1 MKKYLLVSLTI
12 LFAATF
18 VWAQE
23 TPTDPAP
30 AEPAV
35 AAPAPAK
42 PVTVAPAPAA
52 PAVAAPAVAESA
64 LDIDAEATVSWGVDF
79 GSRSDS
85 TPWHG
90 FNNEASWKVKFP
102 LYKEANTTS
111 TKSNVPVYGEIVLEK
126 VSLDLLSERENSH
139 AANGKTTWKF
149 DGKVKGLKA
158 KLAFYGA
165 YLSVFDKPNFSANY
179 AQIWEPREKDD
190 DYDEKPFTFK
200 GKFDG
205 YGTKLGYANKDIM
218 DLDVGLKFGSNG
230 NWKPKEDKP
239 EIDYTTAPTD
249 IHNLAPV
256 PPATSATPGKVPT
269 DKIWVSKL
277 DGTKKYYEDE
287 EPDPGEYWEYDAK
300 PVDTKNGVYGIG
312 FDFSMKPLDKML
324 GVALTV
330 NSVLHKNYDKKPNV
344 NFGVKVTSEPI
355 DGLALKAAFDGM
367 YVFTKNF
374 DWDTIFTAQY
384 KWVGAGVYVGSAGT
398 FIGKDPDTPTNPSMV
413 DMAVFAQFETKG
425 EKEDATN
432 LVEGLDAGVY
442 VGMYRLI
449 RGAKGNKFPLFTK
462 LWGAYT
468 IHINDSMWIKPFAD
482 LWLETAGKDVALAY
496 DLGVTFSP
504 VEKVEVQAKWNQG
517 TIKQNEYVS
526 VIDASALG
534 GGHYGTFVLS
544 LTVKY

>member
-1 MKKYLLVSLTI
+1 MKKYLLVTLTI

-18 VWAQE
+18 VWAADA
-23 TPTDPAP
+23 TT
-30 AEPAV
+30 
-35 AAPAPAK
+35 
-42 PVTVAPAPAA
+42 
-52 PAVAAPAVAESA
+52 AESA
-64 LDIDAEATVSWGVDF
+64 IDIEADATLSWGVDF
-79 GSRSDS
+79 GSSSDS
-85 TPWHG
+85 TPRHG
-90 FNNEASWKVKFP
+90 FNNEASWTVKFP
-102 LYKEANTTS
+102 IYKKADRTS
-111 TKSNVPVYGEIVLEK
+111 TKSNVPVYGE
-126 VSLDLLSERENSH
+126 VSLTEVKLNIVSEDGDKKN
-139 AANGKTTWKF
+139 F
-149 DGKVKGLKA
+149 IVDGKVKGLKA
-158 KLAFYGA
+158 KLVFYGA
-165 YLSVFDKPNFSANY
+165 YLTVHDKPDFSANY
-179 AQIWEPREKDD
+179 AQIWEPLEKDD

-205 YGTKLGYANKDIM
+205 YGTKLGYANKDLM

-230 NWKPKEDKP
+230 NWETEPDKP
-239 EIDYTTAPTD
+239 EIDYTAAPSDKTQ
-249 IHNLAPV
+249 LAV
-256 PPATSATPGKVPT
+256 NAPATPAKVPA
-269 DKIWVSKL
+269 DKIWVSKV
-277 DGTKKYYEDE
+277 DGKKYYEDE
-287 EPDPGEYWEYDAK
+287 EPAPGEYWEYGVK
-300 PVDTKNGVYGIG
+300 PVDPAKHGIYGIG

-324 GVALTV
+324 AVAFTV

-344 NFGVKVTSEPI
+344 NFGAKVTSEPI
-355 DGLALKAAFDGM
+355 DGLAFKAAFDGM
-367 YVFTKNF
+367 YVFDKDF

-398 FIGKDPDTPTNPSMV
+398 FIGKGSPNNMV

-425 EKEDATN
+425 EKKDATN

-442 VGMYRLI
+442 VSMYRLI
-449 RGAKGNKFPLFTK
+449 RGANGNKFPLFTK

-468 IHINDSMWIKPFAD
+468 IHINDSMWVKPFAD
-482 LWLETAGKDVALAY
+482 LWLETAEKDVALAY